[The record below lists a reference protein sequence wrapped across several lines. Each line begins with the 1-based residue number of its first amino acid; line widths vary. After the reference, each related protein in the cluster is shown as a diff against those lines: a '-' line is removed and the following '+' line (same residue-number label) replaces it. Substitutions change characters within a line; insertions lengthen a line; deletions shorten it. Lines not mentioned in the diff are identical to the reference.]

1 MAFLDVL
8 AEVELHSLMVLRHG
22 KVIAEGWWGPYRPD
36 EIQLGYSLSK
46 SVTSIALGYAL
57 DEGLFGLDDI
67 VTDLFGA
74 GASGLDPRYGRL
86 RVRDLA
92 QMTTGHHTDPL
103 EDVAEWPP
111 LDAEPG
117 GVWIYNNWA
126 TWKLGELIQQRAGK
140 SLSSYLEPRLFEP
153 LDIED
158 WAWLRLGEHEQGFS
172 GLHLATESWAKIG
185 HLLLRGGE
193 LWDRQVI
200 PAAYLEE
207 ATSVLVGTATEPDG
221 RLREVGAD
229 NRRGYGYQ
237 FWASRHGY
245 RAEGALGQFL
255 CVLPEA
261 DAVLVLTA
269 ATGDGQA
276 ILDAVW
282 THLLPAFGE
291 DARGSGAPEVPSADD
306 EALAERLGALT
317 LPPLSSRAPDQG
329 ASFQSGP
336 DNRVFTALQQLA
348 ASDDDRHWD
357 LTLWLPWG
365 TSTLRAGDGF
375 WITGEMPAGARDT
388 LPVGASAGWS
398 TEDTFEIEMRS
409 LTTPHG
415 IRIVCD
421 STTGH
426 FSTHWLAEP
435 LRSPKFTDLAFA
447 TGLRHRG

>member
-237 FWASRHGY
+237 F
-245 RAEGALGQFL
+245 
-255 CVLPEA
+255 
-261 DAVLVLTA
+261 
-269 ATGDGQA
+269 
-276 ILDAVW
+276 
-282 THLLPAFGE
+282 
-291 DARGSGAPEVPSADD
+291 
-306 EALAERLGALT
+306 
-317 LPPLSSRAPDQG
+317 
-329 ASFQSGP
+329 
-336 DNRVFTALQQLA
+336 
-348 ASDDDRHWD
+348 
-357 LTLWLPWG
+357 
-365 TSTLRAGDGF
+365 
-375 WITGEMPAGARDT
+375 
-388 LPVGASAGWS
+388 
-398 TEDTFEIEMRS
+398 
-409 LTTPHG
+409 
-415 IRIVCD
+415 
-421 STTGH
+421 
-426 FSTHWLAEP
+426 
-435 LRSPKFTDLAFA
+435 
-447 TGLRHRG
+447 